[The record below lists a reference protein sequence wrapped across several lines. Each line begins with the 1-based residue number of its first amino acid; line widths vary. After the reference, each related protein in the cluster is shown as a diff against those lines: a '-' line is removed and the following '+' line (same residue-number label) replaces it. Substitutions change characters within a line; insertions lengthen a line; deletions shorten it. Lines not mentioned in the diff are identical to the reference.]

1 MDVDQQGESKKM
13 KMDTEKDNI
22 DMDEEEPEMPKVFIE
37 QEMTAEDTGEMRLE
51 TQPKGSTS
59 QIIVAK
65 LEQKKK
71 PNEELALKY
80 KKYSYATT
88 SKGQFKSKSELF
100 SNYKELRKNSIIEVE
115 NQMSNLIK
123 PSDDKV
129 SLMTIRD
136 SATDSLKLA
145 VSDKK
150 EVSELHLETNQIS
163 IPDKICLHKQT
174 SEVLYADLTKETLTH
189 NKSKKMI
196 VKLEMQLK
204 QEKAN
209 SRAWATQLKLSQAE
223 IAMVKEQATIPEK
236 TTPAEKAPEKV
247 QIFKRRAKSNVAEV
261 TLPPQAIQLQE
272 KNATLKVENTELKDK
287 SISLEYDNSL
297 WKMEKEHLLKE
308 IEDLKARMIPETRS
322 PTSHL
327 VHDMS
332 EVSLKD
338 LEISQLKEQNQQL
351 QEELAQK
358 TPNEDDPE
366 EVNKLLDRV
375 TKMKN
380 KTKEILP
387 LKGAKHLL
395 WDELIKEMTSF
406 RLQVVMVDEQEQDAL
421 SAEMKCKVL
430 TYNLHKKSKETA

>member
-1 MDVDQQGESKKM
+1 
-13 KMDTEKDNI
+13 
-22 DMDEEEPEMPKVFIE
+22 
-37 QEMTAEDTGEMRLE
+37 
-51 TQPKGSTS
+51 
-59 QIIVAK
+59 
-65 LEQKKK
+65 
-71 PNEELALKY
+71 
-80 KKYSYATT
+80 
-88 SKGQFKSKSELF
+88 
-100 SNYKELRKNSIIEVE
+100 
-115 NQMSNLIK
+115 
-123 PSDDKV
+123 
-129 SLMTIRD
+129 
-136 SATDSLKLA
+136 
-145 VSDKK
+145 
-150 EVSELHLETNQIS
+150 
-163 IPDKICLHKQT
+163 
-174 SEVLYADLTKETLTH
+174 
-189 NKSKKMI
+189 
-196 VKLEMQLK
+196 
-204 QEKAN
+204 
-209 SRAWATQLKLSQAE
+209 
-223 IAMVKEQATIPEK
+223 MVKEQATIPEK
-236 TTPAEKAPEKV
+236 TTSAEKAPEKV

-387 LKGAKHLL
+387 LKGGKHLL